1 MTLFLWIAVGI
12 VLAALLLGLIFRA
25 RTRQEQVWENLVD
38 PDAPPNALQSQDQFE
53 MDDQE
58 HPNSRGEEMNH
69 STTTSTSRSAQDAD
83 LRRSSRVERPVPL
96 LILGTNRSGEHFQE
110 KTAAVAVNLHGCRYS
125 SRHEY
130 APESWVTL
138 QVTGTDGASSSSVR
152 ARVRSV
158 LSTQTSRELYQVG
171 VELETPGNVWGI
183 PAPPED
189 WQRLLDTNNSSDT
202 GAAAAAPALAP
213 AAAPNF
219 LLERESVPSERR
231 AEVTVFPGPPTHPPA
246 AAPTEVSPAK
256 DPASAKAERV
266 VVNAEQLLQVLQG
279 KIQGAADKA
288 VQISL
293 SAQLD
298 DAVTSALAKIDDGW
312 KAHVRQTEE
321 SSSSRLAEV
330 QKLWEKDLF
339 VYRSRVEEIARRIE
353 SLTANSQQTL
363 SDTQKYVSRFASETA
378 PQLQARINDVFGR
391 AGNEFEAKVAQV
403 TQQHLAQ
410 ISQSTQLAA
419 REARSHLDESIAE
432 VRSLLST
439 ASGSVSQ
446 ERVESLLC
454 SFKEETLSHLEKR
467 LGELH
472 SGFEQQHDL
481 ARHRTSELV
490 REIQGLAS
498 ETRQARSQQEES
510 LSELH
515 SLLAEA
521 KAGVSQETMEALLN
535 SAREQIHSQ
544 FEWRLGE
551 VSGQFEQHLGRVRN
565 RAEELALQTEKLS
578 SETRIHLAEARS
590 LTENPATRDLR
601 PEDLSAIERAIGRA
615 TDEFEIAAA
624 RASDRQLVRLMEQK
638 QALSQEVS
646 LELEARASE
655 VRALLQKTANST
667 LEEFRRRVAVQID
680 LVLSEA
686 KESITSSLASLDA
699 QSRVA
704 VEARRRALET
714 DVARAAEQSTMEFRS
729 GIKAFLYSCL
739 VAAVGAV
746 DQHAQTTLA
755 GLTTDPNGLQR
766 ALEAAGSSPSSP
778 DDAPTPSSNDPL
790 PPP

>member
-1 MTLFLWIAVGI
+1 MTLFLWIAVGTI
-12 VLAALLLGLIFRA
+12 LAALLLGVIFRA
-25 RTRQEQVWENLVD
+25 RMQGQVWEDLVD
-38 PDAPPNALQSQDQFE
+38 PNAPPNPVQSQHQFE
-53 MDDQE
+53 TDEQE
-58 HPNSRGEEMNH
+58 YPSPRGEEMND

-83 LRRSSRVERPVPL
+83 LRRSSRLERLVPL
-96 LILGTNRSGEHFQE
+96 LILGTNRSGEPFQE
-110 KTAAVAVNLHGCRYS
+110 KTSAVAVNLHGCRYS
-125 SRHEY
+125 SRHEC

-138 QVTGTDGASSSSVR
+138 QVTGTDGANSPSVR
-152 ARVRSV
+152 ARVCSV
-158 LSTQTSRELYQVG
+158 VSAQTSRELCQVG

-189 WQRLLDTNNSSDT
+189 WQRLLDTSNSSASGT
-202 GAAAAAPALAP
+202 AAAAPALQPAAP
-213 AAAPNF
+213 ANF
-219 LLERESVPSERR
+219 LLERESPPAERR
-231 AEVTVFPGPPTHPPA
+231 AEVTVFPGPPAHAPA
-246 AAPTEVSPAK
+246 AASTEVSPAK
-256 DPASAKAERV
+256 DPAKTERV
-266 VVNAEQLLQVLQG
+266 VVNAEQLLHVLQG
-279 KIQGAADKA
+279 KIQSAADKA

-293 SAQLD
+293 SSQLD
-298 DAVTSALAKIDDGW
+298 DAVKSALAKIDDGW
-312 KAHVRQTEE
+312 KAHLRQTEE
-321 SSSSRLAEV
+321 FSSSRLAEV
-330 QKLWEKDLF
+330 QKLWEKDLL

-378 PQLQARINDVFGR
+378 PQLQARINDAFGR

-403 TQQHLAQ
+403 AQQHLAQ
-410 ISQSTQLAA
+410 ISQNTQLAA

-439 ASGSVSQ
+439 VNGGEFE
-446 ERVESLLC
+446 ERVESVLHP
-454 SFKEETLSHLEKR
+454 FKEKMLSHLEER
-467 LGELH
+467 LSELH
-472 SGFEQQHDL
+472 SGFDQQHDL
-481 ARHRTSELV
+481 ASLRTSELV

-498 ETRQARSQQEES
+498 ETRQTRSQHHES
-510 LSELH
+510 LSELR

-521 KAGVSQETMEALLN
+521 KPGVSQESLDALLR
-535 SAREQIHSQ
+535 SAREQIQSQ

-551 VSGQFEQHLGRVRN
+551 VSGQFEQHLGRVRS
-565 RAEELALQTEKLS
+565 RTEELAQQTEKLS

-590 LTENPATRDLR
+590 LAETPARDLR
-601 PEDLSAIERAIGRA
+601 PEDLSAIERAVGRA

-624 RASDRQLVRLMEQK
+624 RAAERQHVRLMEQK

-655 VRALLQKTANST
+655 VRALLQKTANLT

-686 KESITSSLASLDA
+686 KESLTSALASLDA
-699 QSRVA
+699 ESRVA

-755 GLTTDPNGLQR
+755 GLNTDPNNLQR
-766 ALEAAGSSPSSP
+766 ALEVAGSSLSRSDDPPSS
-778 DDAPTPSSNDPL
+778 PSSNDPL

>member
-1 MTLFLWIAVGI
+1 MTLFLWIAVGTM
-12 VLAALLLGLIFRA
+12 LAALLLGVIFRA
-25 RTRQEQVWENLVD
+25 RMRGGQVWEDLVD
-38 PDAPPNALQSQDQFE
+38 PNAPPNAFQSQHQLETDE
-53 MDDQE
+53 QE
-58 HPNSRGEEMNH
+58 YPSPRGEEMND

-83 LRRSSRVERPVPL
+83 LRRSSRVERLVPL
-96 LILGTNRSGEHFQE
+96 LILGTNRSGEPFQE
-110 KTAAVAVNLHGCRYS
+110 KTSAVAVNLHGCRYS
-125 SRHEY
+125 SRHEC

-138 QVTGTDGASSSSVR
+138 QVTGTDGANSPSVR

-158 LSTQTSRELYQVG
+158 VSAQTSRELCQVG

-189 WQRLLDTNNSSDT
+189 WQRLLDTSNSSDSGT
-202 GAAAAAPALAP
+202 AAAAPALQPAAP
-213 AAAPNF
+213 ANF
-219 LLERESVPSERR
+219 LLERESLPAERR
-231 AEVTVFPGPPTHPPA
+231 AEVTVFPGPPAHAPA
-246 AAPTEVSPAK
+246 TASMEVSPAK
-256 DPASAKAERV
+256 DPAKTERV
-266 VVNAEQLLQVLQG
+266 VVNAEQLLHVLQG
-279 KIQGAADKA
+279 KIQSAADKA

-293 SAQLD
+293 SSQLD
-298 DAVTSALAKIDDGW
+298 DAVKSALAKIDDGW
-312 KAHVRQTEE
+312 KAHLRQTEE
-321 SSSSRLAEV
+321 FSSSRLAEV
-330 QKLWEKDLF
+330 QKLWEKDLL

-378 PQLQARINDVFGR
+378 PQLQARINDAFGR

-403 TQQHLAQ
+403 AQQHLAQ

-439 ASGSVSQ
+439 VNGGEFG
-446 ERVESLLC
+446 ERVESVLHP
-454 SFKEETLSHLEKR
+454 FKEKMLSHLQER
-467 LGELH
+467 LSELH
-472 SGFEQQHDL
+472 SGFDQQHDL
-481 ARHRTSELV
+481 ASLRTSELV

-498 ETRQARSQQEES
+498 ETRQTRSQHDES
-510 LSELH
+510 LSELR

-521 KAGVSQETMEALLN
+521 KSGVSRESLDALLR
-535 SAREQIHSQ
+535 SAREQIQSQ

-551 VSGQFEQHLGRVRN
+551 VSGQFDQHLGRVRS
-565 RAEELALQTEKLS
+565 RTEELAQQTEKLS
-578 SETRIHLAEARS
+578 SETRIHLAEARTLAETS
-590 LTENPATRDLR
+590 ARDLR
-601 PEDLSAIERAIGRA
+601 PEDLSAIERAVGRA

-624 RASDRQLVRLMEQK
+624 RAADRQHVRLTEQK

-646 LELEARASE
+646 LEFEARASE
-655 VRALLQKTANST
+655 IRAQLQKTANLT
-667 LEEFRRRVAVQID
+667 LEEFGRRVAVQID

-686 KESITSSLASLDA
+686 KESLTSSLASLDA
-699 QSRVA
+699 ESRVA

-714 DVARAAEQSTMEFRS
+714 DVARAAEHSTMEFRS

-755 GLTTDPNGLQR
+755 GLNTDPNNLQR
-766 ALEAAGSSPSSP
+766 ALEVAGSSLSRSDDPPSS
-778 DDAPTPSSNDPL
+778 PSSNDPL